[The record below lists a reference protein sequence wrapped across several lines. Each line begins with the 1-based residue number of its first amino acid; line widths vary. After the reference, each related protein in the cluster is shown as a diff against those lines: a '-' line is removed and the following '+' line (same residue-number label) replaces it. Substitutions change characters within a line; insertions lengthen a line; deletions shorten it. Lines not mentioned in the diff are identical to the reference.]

1 MKARTALFAA
11 FAAFSREMR
20 DHGPANIIYASAG
33 RLLVHADRRTQ
44 RPGVIEPPGLW
55 LLQRQC
61 RGQSQ
66 SMLAGAGVSVT
77 GAALNVA
84 LLASVPLTGEAW
96 KPLDRGTV
104 IELRRGHVVGQAGI

>member
-1 MKARTALFAA
+1 
-11 FAAFSREMR
+11 
-20 DHGPANIIYASAG
+20 
-33 RLLVHADRRTQ
+33 
-44 RPGVIEPPGLW
+44 
-55 LLQRQC
+55 
-61 RGQSQ
+61 
-66 SMLAGAGVSVT
+66 MLAGAGVSVT